1 MFLLKK
7 WILPVAILLII
18 LFLIPYS
25 LPFILALVT
34 AILLENSVKWF
45 ITRFKWQRFRAVLVT
60 FLLYL
65 LFIALFVWFVVNL
78 VIDQIV
84 TLAQKGPSFVTNFYK
99 ESLIQFVDQFQHY
112 FKTLPPDVIRSFEQT
127 LEKSIDSVTQMAQSL
142 LEWLFGLATAIPGF
156 LIEFLVYL
164 IAVFL
169 FSLELS
175 RLKIKTERH
184 LKESTKEKLYLIT
197 GQLNKAGIGF
207 IKAQILLSVITFLMA
222 FIGLSILRVPYAV
235 LLSILIVFVDVLPI
249 LGTGS
254 VLVPWAVICFFQD
267 NQFLGIGL
275 ILLFIIIT
283 VVRRILEPKVFS
295 SNMGISPLAALISL
309 FVGFKILGFIGFFV
323 GPAIVIIYDTLREAG
338 IIKSR
343 WRI

>member
-1 MFLLKK
+1 M
-7 WILPVAILLII
+7 
-18 LFLIPYS
+18 
-25 LPFILALVT
+25 
-34 AILLENSVKWF
+34 KWF
-45 ITRFKWQRFRAVLVT
+45 MLRFKWPRFRAVLVT

-78 VIDQIV
+78 VIDQVV
-84 TLAQKGPSFVTNFYK
+84 TLAQKVPSFANDFYE
-99 ESLIQFVDQFQHY
+99 ESLKQWVSEFSHY
-112 FKTLPPDVIRSFEQT
+112 FKTLPPDVIHSFEQT
-127 LEKSIDSVTQMAQSL
+127 MEKSIDSFTKMAQNIV
-142 LEWLFGLATAIPGF
+142 EWLFGLATAIPGF

-184 LKESTKEKLYLIT
+184 LREATKEKLYLIT
-197 GQLNKAGIGF
+197 NQLNRAGVGF
-207 IKAQILLSVITFLMA
+207 IKAQIFLSIVTFLMA
-222 FIGLSILRVPYAV
+222 LIGLAILQVPYAV
-235 LLSILIVFVDVLPI
+235 LLSILIVCVDVLPI

-254 VLVPWAVICFFQD
+254 VLVPWAIVCFFQD
-267 NQFLGIGL
+267 NQFLGFGL

-309 FVGFKILGFIGFFV
+309 FVGFKLLGFIGFFV

-338 IIKSR
+338 IIKSK
-343 WRI
+343 WKV